1 MIPAARILVNGKDLF
16 KLLEKNKGE
25 LISVTVNDEAGVVSD
40 SVEIEIDNPAGNGA
54 PPVGS
59 EIQVWLGYE
68 PEPKYMGRYKV
79 NTWTKTGPLR
89 TIRIVATAAELTTA
103 IKAQKD
109 RDFHEM
115 TLGEIVEKIAGEHG
129 LGVAMDAALAARPIE
144 HIDQQDES
152 DMAFLTRL
160 AKRNGAIFKVGD
172 GKIVFT
178 AKGSRTLPSGKQK
191 PRVAVKASDVS
202 SWEAHADERGGF
214 RSAKATYY
222 ERDQGKRIAVTAGSG
237 APALRI
243 RELYATE
250 AEAKAAAEAKLGE
263 LTRGRLTVEIN
274 GPGNPDL
281 FAEGLVGVVFGDSD
295 VDGDYLAKGVR
306 HSYSS
311 SGFTTEATLES
322 VGE

>member
-1 MIPAARILVNGKDLF
+1 MTPGWRIDINGKAANPEF
-16 KLLEKNKGE
+16 QNR
-25 LISVTVNDEAGVVSD
+25 LISIAVNDEAGVVSD
-40 SVEIEIDNPAGNGA
+40 SVEIELDAVGDIDP

-59 EIQVWLGYE
+59 EIRVWLGYE
-68 PEPKYMGRYKV
+68 PQPTYMGRFKISS
-79 NTWTKTGPLR
+79 WSLAGPLAV
-89 TIRIVATAAELTTA
+89 IRVVATAAELTTA

-160 AKRNGAIFKVGD
+160 AKRNGATFKVGD
-172 GKIVFT
+172 GKIIFT
-178 AKGSRTLPSGKQK
+178 AKGSRTLPDGKPK
-191 PRVAVKASDVS
+191 PRIAVKASDIS
-202 SWEAHADERGGF
+202 SWEAYADERGGF
-214 RSAKATYY
+214 KSVATKYY
-222 ERDQGKRIAVTAGSG
+222 NKSKGKYVLVTAGSG

-243 RELYATE
+243 RALYATE
-250 AEAKAAAEAKLGE
+250 AEAKAAAEAKLGD
-263 LTRGRLTVEIN
+263 LTRGRLTVEIS
-274 GPGNPDL
+274 GQGNPDL
-281 FAEGLVGVVFGDSD
+281 FAEGLVGLAGFPAGL
-295 VDGDYLAKGVR
+295 DGDYLAKSVR

-322 VGE
+322 VG